1 MIRLPKFILGVLVLV
16 LLLGLAM
23 PALAA
28 EAKGKIKTVT
38 PDKNEFVLT
47 DANQK
52 DWTMKLQ
59 QGGKVFV
66 NDKEG
71 KLSDLQAGDEVIV
84 TYAKE
89 GENLNATE
97 IRCTRK

>member
-1 MIRLPKFILGVLVLV
+1 MIRLPKVILGVLVLA

-38 PDKNEFVLT
+38 PDKQEFVLT

-52 DWTMKLQ
+52 DWTMKVN
-59 QGGKVFV
+59 KDAKIFV
-66 NDKEG
+66 NDKEH
-71 KLSDLQAGDEVIV
+71 KLADLQAGDDVIV
-84 TYAKE
+84 TYNKE
-89 GENLNATE
+89 GENLNVSE
-97 IRCTRK
+97 IRATRK